1 MKLALRKMQLCQRVC
16 NFHDSEAQISMKEVS
31 GGILQYLNTFDSP
44 QAKRQ
49 SLEELLDFLRTMK
62 GAITEKFY
70 AELFTLIS
78 MNIFRDLPPREDE
91 LIMLDFD
98 FAQTSGLEDE
108 SDFGNNPDP
117 AWLHL
122 EATNI

>member
-1 MKLALRKMQLCQRVC
+1 MKLALKKMQLCQRIC
-16 NFHDSEAQISMKEVS
+16 YFNDAEAQISMKEVS
-31 GGILQYLNTFDSP
+31 WKKIKRIIFEFP
-44 QAKRQ
+44 HQAKRQ
-49 SLEELLDFLRTMK
+49 SLEELLEFLRTLK

-78 MNIFRDLPPREDE
+78 VNLFRDLPPREDE
-91 LIMLDFD
+91 LCQLNLE
-98 FAQTSGLEDE
+98 FAQTSGPEDE

-122 EATNI
+122 EAH